1 MELLRSGPF
10 LRPLRPMK
18 GTHSVY
24 HLVTR
29 HLCVAVFQEKG
40 PVLYHKACCIELS
53 YNDIQVYIN
62 VHSSTFLRM
71 CFHETSL

>member
-29 HLCVAVFQEKG
+29 RLCVAVFQEKG
-40 PVLYHKACCIELS
+40 PVLYHKACWIELS